1 MSRAPLPSVT
11 VGLWVSVGRSGG
23 KRRKPC
29 SAQSAPQPMPPTPIA
44 IKRAFIAALA
54 PPSPAWTFHAELVAA
69 PQAGSAKTDMP
80 VEARAIIADG
90 GGAFADA
97 LLVLDDPGPG
107 EVLVEIKA
115 SGVCHT
121 DLDSLGWGRPLILG
135 HEGAGFVGA
144 VGEGVT
150 HVAPG
155 DRALLNWAIPC
166 GTCVQCL
173 KGLESLCEARPHVPS
188 SRFGWEGGK
197 VWPSFGLGT
206 MATHALVPK
215 QAVVPID
222 VDIAFASAAILGC
235 GVMTGFGSVTNAAKV
250 EPGASVVVL
259 GCGGVGLSCI
269 QGARHAGAGMIVAVD
284 INADRLALAKAFGAT
299 HVLAARADDA
309 GLLGAAEE
317 VKALIG
323 RGADY
328 AFECTAVAALAAA
341 PLAMVANGGMAVAVS
356 GVEQVVP
363 IDMRLFEFDRTY
375 VNPLYGQCRP
385 FEDFPKLL
393 ALYAAGSLK
402 LDEMVTA
409 SFPLSAAGLTDAF
422 AAMRA
427 GRGAKNVLIP

>member
-1 MSRAPLPSVT
+1 M
-11 VGLWVSVGRSGG
+11 G
-23 KRRKPC
+23 
-29 SAQSAPQPMPPTPIA
+29 
-44 IKRAFIAALA
+44 
-54 PPSPAWTFHAELVAA
+54 
-69 PQAGSAKTDMP
+69 
-80 VEARAIIADG
+80 VEAKAIVTDG
-90 GGAFADA
+90 DGHFEDAAVSFAD
-97 LLVLDDPGPG
+97 PQGG
-107 EVLVEIKA
+107 EVLIAIEA

-121 DLDSLGWGRPLILG
+121 DVDSLAWGRPLILG
-135 HEGAGFVGA
+135 HEGAGRVLACGP
-144 VGEGVT
+144 EVT

-155 DRALLNWAIPC
+155 DAVLLNWAIPC
-166 GTCVQCL
+166 GDCVQCRR
-173 KGLESLCEARPHVPS
+173 GAESLCENRPAVPS
-188 SRFGWEGGK
+188 ERRSWSGGK
-197 VWPSFGLGT
+197 LWPSFGLGT
-206 MATHALVPK
+206 MATHALAPR
-215 QAVVPID
+215 QAVVKIEVEIP
-222 VDIAFASAAILGC
+222 AASAAILGC
-235 GVMTGFGSVTNAAKV
+235 GVMTGFGSVVNAAKV
-250 EPGASVVVL
+250 KPGSTVVVL

-269 QGARHAGAGMIVAVD
+269 QGARHAGAGMVIAVD